1 MKIAIANDMP
11 LAVEAMRRA
20 LAGDAQYELIWVAE
34 NGEQAVQRCQEVLPD
49 LLLMDMQMPGMDGV
63 EATRRIMQDTPC
75 AILIVTSDV
84 ERNMTQVFDAM
95 GAGALDVVAVP
106 SLGPQQTLD
115 SATLRRKIHNISWM
129 VGHKTSHSAKAAPT
143 RQTGNRGNR
152 LVAIGASAG
161 GPASLV
167 ELLREIPAD
176 FAASIV
182 LVQHVD
188 EVFATGMAQWLASES
203 HMPVRLA
210 RDGETLKPGAVLL
223 AGTNNHL
230 YLTQQGHLEY
240 RREPLDQIYR
250 PSIDVFFE
258 SVANHWQ
265 GHAVG
270 VLLTGMG
277 RDGARGLK
285 QMRERGFHTIAQ
297 DEASSAVYG
306 MPKAA
311 VAIEAAAEVLPLNR
325 IAARLVERLG
335 RTHSHIGGDR

>member
-1 MKIAIANDMP
+1 MRIAIANDMP
-11 LAVEAMRRA
+11 LAVESLRRA
-20 LAGDAQYELIWVAE
+20 LAAEPQYELIWVAS
-34 NGEQAVQRCQEVLPD
+34 NGEEAVRRCREDHPD
-49 LLLMDMQMPGMDGV
+49 LLLMDMLMPGMNGV
-63 EATRRIMQDTPC
+63 EATRRIMHDTPC
-75 AILIVTSDV
+75 AILIVTADV

-106 SLGPQQTLD
+106 SLGPQQLLD
-115 SATLRRKIHNISWM
+115 GAAIRRKIHNIAWM
-129 VGHKTSHSAKAAPT
+129 IGHKASRSVTPAPT
-143 RQTGNRGNR
+143 KTSDPRGKR

-167 ELLREIPAD
+167 ELLQQIPAD
-176 FAASIV
+176 FPASIV

-188 EVFATGMAQWLASES
+188 EVFAAGMAQWLASES

-210 RDGETLKPGAVLL
+210 QEGELLQPGEVLL

-230 YLTQQGHLEY
+230 YLTAEGRLVY
-240 RREPLDQIYR
+240 RREPADQVYR
-250 PSIDVFFE
+250 PSIDVFFN
-258 SVANHWQ
+258 SVASHWR
-265 GHAVG
+265 GDAIG

-297 DEASSAVYG
+297 DQASSAVYG

-311 VAIEAAAEVLPLNR
+311 AALDAAVEILPLDK
-325 IAARLVERLG
+325 IAPRLIQRL
-335 RTHSHIGGDR
+335 S

>member
-1 MKIAIANDMP
+1 MRIAIANDMP
-11 LAVEAMRRA
+11 LAVEALRRA
-20 LAGDAQYELIWVAE
+20 LASEPQHELIWVAAD
-34 NGEQAVQRCQEVLPD
+34 GEEAVQRCQEVLPD
-49 LLLMDMQMPGMDGV
+49 LLLMDMLMPGMDGV

-84 ERNMTQVFDAM
+84 ERNMTQVFNAM

-106 SLGPQQTLD
+106 SLNPQCGSD
-115 SATLRRKIHNISWM
+115 SAALLRKIQNIAWM
-129 VGHKTSHSAKAAPT
+129 IGHKTARPPCT
-143 RQTGNRGNR
+143 RRTKNSGKQ

-167 ELLREIPAD
+167 ELLKDIPAE

-188 EVFATGMAQWLASES
+188 EVFAAGMAQWLASES
-203 HMPVRLA
+203 RLPVRLA
-210 RDGETLKPGAVLL
+210 RDGEVLQPGAVLL

-258 SVANHWQ
+258 SVAKHWQ
-265 GHAVG
+265 GDATG

-277 RDGARGLK
+277 RDGAQGLK

-297 DEASSAVYG
+297 DQASSAVYG

-311 VAIEAAAEVLPLNR
+311 VALDAAVEVLPLQR

-335 RTHSHIGGDR
+335 